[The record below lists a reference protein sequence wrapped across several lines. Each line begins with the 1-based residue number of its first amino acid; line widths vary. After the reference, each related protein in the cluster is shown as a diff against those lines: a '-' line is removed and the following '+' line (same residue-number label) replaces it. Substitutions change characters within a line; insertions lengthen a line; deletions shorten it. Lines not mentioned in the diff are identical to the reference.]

1 MKTFAIVIAVCL
13 SGMACLVAISAFWI
27 VTPARLVQTSRVEFT
42 EYSNALGMQSRSIA
56 LLSVPEVTLGG
67 ETAEQTSDVPAES
80 TIDLTDA
87 EPATRPDWV
96 DAPPVM
102 TGDVHRWAVVS
113 TPASTAERSRQA
125 LDAQL
130 RAVAETYIE
139 TLLNEPDA
147 ISVISIDD
155 AWIRDHVSADRQYEG
170 KVSVDGEEMYESA
183 AELLFEPADREWI
196 DSQWKSHLIG
206 QRLVAAGIL
215 IAIIGMFLFVVTAV
229 VSMIVRRAEQRVTQG
244 LPS

>member
-1 MKTFAIVIAVCL
+1 MKVFAIVIAICL
-13 SGMACLVAISAFWI
+13 SAMACLVALSAFWF
-27 VTPARLVQTSRVEFT
+27 VASARSVQTSRVEFT
-42 EYSNALGMQSRSIA
+42 QYSNDLGMQSRSIA
-56 LLSVPEVTLGG
+56 LLSVPDVTPDG
-67 ETAEQTSDVPAES
+67 ETSEETSDVPAEA
-80 TIDLTDA
+80 TIDLTTA

-96 DAPPVM
+96 DAPPVL

-113 TPASTAERSRQA
+113 TPASTAELSRQG

-139 TLLNEPDA
+139 THLNEPDA

-183 AELLFEPADREWI
+183 AELLFEPADRQWI

-206 QRLVAAGIL
+206 QRLAVAGIL
-215 IAIIGMFLFVVTAV
+215 IVIIGIFLFAVTAV

>member
-1 MKTFAIVIAVCL
+1 MKVFAIVIAICL
-13 SGMACLVAISAFWI
+13 SVMVCLVALSAFWF
-27 VTPARLVQTSRVEFT
+27 VTLDRSVQTSRVEFT
-42 EYSNALGMQSRSIA
+42 QYSNDLGMQSRSIA
-56 LLSVPEVTLGG
+56 LLSSDVTPDG
-67 ETAEQTSDVPAES
+67 ETSEEASDVPAET
-80 TIDLTDA
+80 TIDLTTAD
-87 EPATRPDWV
+87 PVTRPDWV
-96 DAPPVM
+96 DAPPVL

-113 TPASTAERSRQA
+113 TPASTAELSRRG

-139 TLLNEPDA
+139 THLNDPDA

-155 AWIRDHVSADRQYEG
+155 AWVRDHVSADRQYEG

-183 AELLFEPADREWI
+183 AELLFEPADRQWI
-196 DSQWKSHLIG
+196 DSQWKAHLIG
-206 QRLVAAGIL
+206 QRLAVAGIL
-215 IAIIGMFLFVVTAV
+215 IVIIGMFLFAVTAV

>member
-1 MKTFAIVIAVCL
+1 MKVFAIVISICL
-13 SGMACLVAISAFWI
+13 CVMAGLVALSAFWF
-27 VTPARLVQTSRVEFT
+27 VTLDRSVQTSRVEFT
-42 EYSNALGMQSRSIA
+42 QYSNDLGMQSRSIA
-56 LLSVPEVTLGG
+56 LLSSDVTPDG
-67 ETAEQTSDVPAES
+67 ETSEEASDVPAET
-80 TIDLTDA
+80 TIDLTTAD
-87 EPATRPDWV
+87 PVTRPDWV
-96 DAPPVM
+96 DAPPVL

-113 TPASTAERSRQA
+113 TPASTAELSRRG

-139 TLLNEPDA
+139 THLNDPDA

-155 AWIRDHVSADRQYEG
+155 AWVRDHVSADRQYEG

-183 AELLFEPADREWI
+183 AELLFEPADRQWI
-196 DSQWKSHLIG
+196 DSQWKAHLIG
-206 QRLVAAGIL
+206 QRLAVAGIL
-215 IAIIGMFLFVVTAV
+215 IVIIGMFLFAVTAV

>member
-1 MKTFAIVIAVCL
+1 MKVFAYVIKFCL
-13 SGMACLVAISAFWI
+13 GLMASLVAFSAIWF
-27 VTPARLVQTSRVEFT
+27 VAPARSVQTSRVEFT
-42 EYSNALGMQSRSIA
+42 QYGNDIGVQSRPIA

-67 ETAEQTSDVPAES
+67 ETAEETSDVPAES
-80 TIDLTDA
+80 TIDLTTA
-87 EPATRPDWV
+87 ESAKRPDWV

-102 TGDVHRWAVVS
+102 TGDIHRWAVVS
-113 TPASTAERSRQA
+113 TPASTAELSRQG

-139 TLLNEPDA
+139 THLNEPDA
-147 ISVISIDD
+147 ISVIAIDD

-183 AELLFEPADREWI
+183 AELLFEPADRQWI
-196 DSQWKSHLIG
+196 DSRWKSHLIG
-206 QRLVAAGIL
+206 QRLAAAAIL
-215 IAIIGMFLFVVTAV
+215 VVILGALLFAVTAV

-244 LPS
+244 LPT